1 MAEVSG
7 TCDARFAPVRDAL
20 AQQLEHDE
28 LGASIVLDI
37 DGETVVDIWGGWCD
51 TERRRPWERDTIT
64 NVWSTTK
71 TVTNLAALMLIDRG
85 EVDAYAPVAE
95 YWPEFA
101 ANGKEAIAVRHIL
114 SHTSGVSGWDAPF
127 AVADMYDWTSSTERL
142 AAQAPWWEPGTASGY
157 HANNQGHLVGE
168 IVRRVTGLPL
178 KRFVAE
184 QIAGPLGADFQ
195 IGAAERDWPR
205 IAPVVPPP
213 PLPIDLASLPPE
225 SPMYKTFTGPV
236 ADAANANTAAWR
248 RADMGAL
255 NGHANARSVVRII
268 KALSLG
274 GTVDGIATALARDDR
289 PHLRRAEPRHR
300 PGPGRAAALRH
311 RLRAARDRDGALR
324 APGTLLLLGRMG
336 WVGDHRRPG
345 PARDLRIH
353 DEQHGAGNHR
363 VRPLRDLRPRRVR
376 LPGLRTRLR
385 HAVSSGAGHARC
397 NICPTTY
404 GNALVRRIM
413 ARQRDR

>member
-1 MAEVSG
+1 MAEMSG

-20 AQQLEHDE
+20 AEQLERNE
-28 LGASIVLDI
+28 LGASIVLDV

-85 EVDAYAPVAE
+85 QVDAYAPVAD

-101 ANGKEAIAVRHIL
+101 ANGKEAIEVRHIL

-127 AVADMYDWTSSTERL
+127 VVADMYDWTSSTERL

-236 ADAANANTAAWR
+236 AEAGNANTAAWR
-248 RADMGAL
+248 QADMGAL

-274 GTVDGIATALARDDR
+274 GAVDGTRLLSPETIDLIFDEQSHGTDLVLAVPLRFGIGYALPETETVPYVPQGRCCYWGGWGGSVIMADLDR
-289 PHLRRAEPRHR
+289 RVTLGYMMNNMAAGIIGSDRSEAYV
-300 PGPGRAAALRH
+300 RAAYACL
-311 RLRAARDRDGALR
+311 D
-324 APGTLLLLGRMG
+324 
-336 WVGDHRRPG
+336 
-345 PARDLRIH
+345 
-353 DEQHGAGNHR
+353 
-363 VRPLRDLRPRRVR
+363 
-376 LPGLRTRLR
+376 
-385 HAVSSGAGHARC
+385 
-397 NICPTTY
+397 
-404 GNALVRRIM
+404 
-413 ARQRDR
+413 

>member
-20 AQQLEHDE
+20 AEQLEKDE

-37 DGETVVDIWGGWCD
+37 DGHTVVDIWGGWCD
-51 TERRRPWERDTIT
+51 TERRRPWAQDTIT

-71 TVTNLAALMLIDRG
+71 TVTNLAALMLVDRG
-85 EVDAYAPVAE
+85 LIDAYAPVAD

-101 ANGKEAIAVRHIL
+101 ANGKEAIEVRHIL
-114 SHTSGVSGWDAPF
+114 SHTSGVSGWEAPF
-127 AVADMYDWTSSTERL
+127 EVADMYDWTSSTERL
-142 AAQAPWWEPGTASGY
+142 AAQAPWWKPGTASGY

-184 QIAGPLGADFQ
+184 QIAGPVGADFQ
-195 IGAAERDWPR
+195 IGAAPRDWPR
-205 IAPVVPPP
+205 IAPVIPPP

-236 ADAANANTAAWR
+236 ADAANANTAGWR
-248 RADMGAL
+248 EADMGAL

-274 GTVDGIATALARDDR
+274 GTVEGTRLLSPETIDLIFDEQSHGTDLVLGVPLRFGIGYALPETETVPYVPQGRCCYWGGWGGSEIIADLDR
-289 PHLRRAEPRHR
+289 RVTLAYMMNNMA
-300 PGPGRAAALRH
+300 PGIIGSDRSETYVRAAYACL
-311 RLRAARDRDGALR
+311 
-324 APGTLLLLGRMG
+324 
-336 WVGDHRRPG
+336 
-345 PARDLRIH
+345 
-353 DEQHGAGNHR
+353 N
-363 VRPLRDLRPRRVR
+363 
-376 LPGLRTRLR
+376 
-385 HAVSSGAGHARC
+385 
-397 NICPTTY
+397 
-404 GNALVRRIM
+404 
-413 ARQRDR
+413 